1 MTIQQRLDDELIA
14 NQDSIDQAMMIQ
26 LATSNDSKLI
36 VDDLMSQDI
45 PTQLRA
51 FTILKAR
58 NELLRI
64 IKISDTLRK
73 LEDSYLARAVEDRN
87 GMDLKSF
94 AKVIETASGILKR
107 SMDLVYNVIND
118 KELKLVIEQTNNI
131 YNDNRSQTAVISPIQ
146 NQEAR
151 EKLRNI
157 ATRLLNTI
165 SENPSSIVTLEAGST
180 DDDNDVD
187 SVIEI
192 DESID
197 ESVEVS

>member
-180 DDDNDVD
+180 DDDNDID